1 MNATTAAPKAPGKDA
16 EKDASMQKQKAMMA
30 AHYERLTDAPQT
42 GAKVCNTFVPGN
54 LNELISCFGL
64 LNNLPEVNAIQNGLR
79 RVSGQFVLEAEKI
92 GHSEDVCTY
101 VKSDIGM
108 MAKGNLA
115 PNGKKF
121 PDPDV
126 LLLSYTGCFT
136 FMKWFELL
144 REQYDCETIMLHTP
158 YMADGKITPNM
169 LEYMVKQLKEE
180 VIPKLERVSG
190 VKFDIDQL
198 RERLKK
204 SAQAEENLV
213 HVLQTARHRPSPIDS
228 YFGGIYYIGPIFG
241 AFRGTDDAV
250 EYYRF
255 LREEIDAR
263 LAAGLGPVTPEGN
276 LAKEKYRLVV
286 EGPPNYTNFRQ
297 FWKMFYDEGAVV
309 VASTYTKVG
318 GVYDF
323 GFRHDPDRPLETLA
337 EYCLSVY
344 TNRSL
349 PMRIDMLVNY
359 LEEYAADGLLINSIK
374 SCNSFSAGQLLMMR
388 EVEKRTGKPTAF
400 IESDLV
406 DPRYFSAANIK
417 NRLESYFQM
426 IEQRR
431 AGARS
436 VA

>member
-1 MNATTAAPKAPGKDA
+1 
-16 EKDASMQKQKAMMA
+16 
-30 AHYERLTDAPQT
+30 
-42 GAKVCNTFVPGN
+42 
-54 LNELISCFGL
+54 
-64 LNNLPEVNAIQNGLR
+64 
-79 RVSGQFVLEAEKI
+79 
-92 GHSEDVCTY
+92 
-101 VKSDIGM
+101 
-108 MAKGNLA
+108 
-115 PNGKKF
+115 
-121 PDPDV
+121 
-126 LLLSYTGCFT
+126 
-136 FMKWFELL
+136 
-144 REQYDCETIMLHTP
+144 
-158 YMADGKITPNM
+158 
-169 LEYMVKQLKEE
+169 MVKQLKEE

-213 HVLQTARHRPSPIDS
+213 HVLQTARHRPSPIDA